1 MESMEM
7 KEIESAIEGILFA
20 SGEPVHV
27 DRICVAL
34 ELDRPTAEQ
43 VLQKLM
49 DYYSYER
56 RGIRLLHIEDSWQLC
71 SAPDY
76 AEYIRRA
83 FEIRKPAKLSQ
94 PALEV
99 LTIIAYYQ
107 PTTRAFVDQIRG
119 VDSAYTMGL
128 LQERKLIEECGRLQ
142 VPGRPH
148 LYRTTKQFL
157 RAFHLTSLED
167 LPEMP
172 DLGGEGQ
179 MRLNENGEVVD
190 PSEGAEITG
199 ADTPETAAF
208 QEPEDMEN

>member
-1 MESMEM
+1 MEM

-172 DLGGEGQ
+172 DLGSEGQ
-179 MRLNENGEVVD
+179 MRLNENGEIVD
-190 PSEGAEITG
+190 PTG
-199 ADTPETAAF
+199 DMELAGV
-208 QEPEDMEN
+208 PEDTELPEERETEE

>member
-1 MESMEM
+1 MESIEM

-76 AEYIRRA
+76 ADYIRKA

-172 DLGGEGQ
+172 DLSGEGQ
-179 MRLNENGEVVD
+179 MRLNENGQIVD
-190 PSEGAEITG
+190 PAEDMEITG
-199 ADTPETAAF
+199 TDTPESADF
-208 QEPEDMEN
+208 PEDRETE

>member
-83 FEIRKPAKLSQ
+83 FEIRKPATLSQ

-179 MRLNENGEVVD
+179 MRLNENGEIVD
-190 PSEGAEITG
+190 PTG
-199 ADTPETAAF
+199 DMELAGV
-208 QEPEDMEN
+208 PEDTELPEERETEE

>member
-167 LPEMP
+167 MPEMP

-179 MRLNENGEVVD
+179 MRLNENGEIVD
-190 PSEGAEITG
+190 PTG
-199 ADTPETAAF
+199 DMELAGV
-208 QEPEDMEN
+208 PEDTEFPEERETEE